1 MAMHKDQKSEIIDEI
16 VEKLRNNLSVYI
28 TNASGM
34 TVAEANQLRR
44 EMRSAGI
51 DFKVYK
57 NTFVR
62 LAMERL
68 GGYDEVFPYLNGPT
82 AVALSTE
89 PALPAKVIKKFV
101 TGKER
106 QLPEIKGA
114 YIDGAVYGEGS
125 MDTLAKLKGKNEL
138 LGDVIGLLLSPATNI
153 VSAITAPGSALA
165 GIAQVLAEREEA

>member
-16 VEKLRNNLSVYI
+16 VEKLQNNLSVYI

-34 TVAEANQLRR
+34 SVAEANRLRR

-68 GGYDEVFPYLNGPT
+68 GGYDEVFPMLNGPT
-82 AVALSTE
+82 AVALSGE

-101 TGKER
+101 AGKER
-106 QLPEIKGA
+106 KLPEIKGA
-114 YIDGAVYGEGS
+114 YIDGAVYGEGM
-125 MDTLAKLKGKNEL
+125 MDTLASLKGKDEL
-138 LGDVIGLLLSPATNI
+138 LGDVIGLLLSPATTL
-153 VSAITAPGSALA
+153 VSALTAPGAALV
-165 GIAQVLAEREEA
+165 GIAQVLAEREEG